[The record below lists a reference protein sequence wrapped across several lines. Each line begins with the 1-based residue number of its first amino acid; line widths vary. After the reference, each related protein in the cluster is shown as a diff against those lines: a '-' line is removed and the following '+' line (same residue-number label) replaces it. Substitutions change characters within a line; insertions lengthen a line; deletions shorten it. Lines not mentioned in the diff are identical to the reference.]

1 MIYIAV
7 LFLLVILSFHYDINE
22 KKENRDFWY
31 LVCLLIFIFIAGLRW
46 RLCVDTPNYINMFYH
61 EYPTIQEFSWD
72 DFSIGEDPLYV
83 LINSIVKT
91 CGGRFYMVQL
101 IQASFVNILI
111 FAYIKRHTSHIF
123 TALLFYALTSYL
135 GYNMDIMRASMAIA
149 VSLFANDFFLEKKW
163 IKGYLLVIIG
173 CFFHAQTILLL
184 ILPFFVFLRF
194 NKIGIIILLGGIFLG
209 KIAQALLLDYMFLFD
224 ANEAVSGKMAGY
236 LEDEKYGTQGGNFNF
251 FIVNIL
257 PTLIYCVLSLL
268 YLKWKN
274 SELKILKL
282 EPFLMFGFF
291 FLIMQMSLQIAYR
304 FVDFYRI
311 YFVLF
316 MGEAFVTWLKKS
328 SVLSISVATLRT
340 YIFFLPYFVFINW
353 SYFTHFEW
361 IYPYSSVIERSVDQ
375 RRESSY
381 AKWDR
386 PRVKLDEY

>member
-1 MIYIAV
+1 
-7 LFLLVILSFHYDINE
+7 
-22 KKENRDFWY
+22 
-31 LVCLLIFIFIAGLRW
+31 
-46 RLCVDTPNYINMFYH
+46 
-61 EYPTIQEFSWD
+61 
-72 DFSIGEDPLYV
+72 
-83 LINSIVKT
+83 
-91 CGGRFYMVQL
+91 
-101 IQASFVNILI
+101 
-111 FAYIKRHTSHIF
+111 
-123 TALLFYALTSYL
+123 
-135 GYNMDIMRASMAIA
+135 
-149 VSLFANDFFLEKKW
+149 
-163 IKGYLLVIIG
+163 
-173 CFFHAQTILLL
+173 
-184 ILPFFVFLRF
+184 
-194 NKIGIIILLGGIFLG
+194 
-209 KIAQALLLDYMFLFD
+209 
-224 ANEAVSGKMAGY
+224 MAGY

-316 MGEAFVTWLKKS
+316 MGEAFVVWLKKS
-328 SVLSISVATLRT
+328 SALSISVATLRT

-353 SYFTHFEW
+353 SNFTHSEW
-361 IYPYSSVIERSVDQ
+361 IYPYSSVIARSVDQ

-386 PRVKLDEY
+386 PGAKLDEY